1 MSVLATDP
9 ATTTQQTPSQGALQV
24 WQKTFLAWPAELPRR
39 GVLVTQ
45 FGEQIPF
52 SNFLASPQLLLLER
66 TNPDSLGS
74 RKIMLPYEEVAA
86 VKFTDVLKGK
96 AFQPLG
102 FEPPAKKNA

>member
-1 MSVLATDP
+1 MQEMLPQDAAP
-9 ATTTQQTPSQGALQV
+9 V

-39 GVLVTQ
+39 GVLVTR

-52 SNFLASPQLLLLER
+52 SHFLASPQLLLLER

-74 RKIMLPYEEVAA
+74 RKILLPYQEVAA
-86 VKFTDVLKGK
+86 VKFTDVLKVK

-102 FEPPAKKNA
+102 FQTPAKKQA